1 MGFFAWEASW
11 GRILTLDM
19 LKRRGRV
26 LANRCFLCEEM
37 EETVD
42 HLLLHCSKARLM
54 WDLLLAIVGVTWV
67 LPLTVREALVSW
79 SGSFEGKKRKKSL
92 DGSPSRNLLDCLE
105 RKEQDC
111 VQQQCFLNT
120 KDEIFVK

>member
-1 MGFFAWEASW
+1 MGFFAWEAVW

-26 LANRCFLCEEM
+26 LANKCFLYEEM

-54 WDLLLAIVGVTWV
+54 WDLLLAIVRVNWAF
-67 LPLTVREALVSW
+67 PFTVREALLS
-79 SGSFEGKKRKKSL
+79 
-92 DGSPSRNLLDCLE
+92 
-105 RKEQDC
+105 
-111 VQQQCFLNT
+111 
-120 KDEIFVK
+120 